1 MSDTSMLV
9 LTPAY
14 NCREKLWRTM
24 LSVAGQ
30 SYDNWRMVVIDD
42 VSDDDTAEAAAGY
55 AERLGVSEKVTVIKR
70 EEKHGEVRNTLDI
83 VNNVAE
89 DDEVIVRLDAGD
101 YLIDLDA
108 LAIINVFY
116 DQVKPAVLWTAH
128 RWSLTDHNISGPIDA
143 SKSVYEQPWKS
154 SHLKTFVASELKGLN
169 EDNFKDEDGNW
180 IMIAC
185 DQAVF
190 LPMME
195 RARRANK
202 PLVFLPRVMYHYD
215 IDLQDPNLFNT
226 ERSFK
231 QKGSAEFIRARGYI
245 E

>member
-1 MSDTSMLV
+1 MLV

-42 VSDDDTAEAAAGY
+42 VSDDDTAEAAVGY

-116 DQVKPAVLWTAH
+116 DKAKPAVLWTAH
-128 RWSLTDHNISGPIDA
+128 RWSLSDHNISGPIDA
-143 SKSVYEQPWKS
+143 SMSVYEQPWKS

-185 DQAVF
+185 DQAIF

-215 IDLQDPNLFNT
+215 IDLKDPNLFNT

>member
-1 MSDTSMLV
+1 MARKD
-9 LTPAY
+9 
-14 NCREKLWRTM
+14 
-24 LSVAGQ
+24 
-30 SYDNWRMVVIDD
+30 
-42 VSDDDTAEAAAGY
+42 
-55 AERLGVSEKVTVIKR
+55 
-70 EEKHGEVRNTLDI
+70 DI
-83 VNNVAE
+83 V
-89 DDEVIVRLDAGD
+89 VRLDAGD
-101 YLIDLDA
+101 YLVDLDA
-108 LAIINVFY
+108 LAIISSIY
-116 DQVKPAVLWTAH
+116 KQTSPAVLWTAH

-143 SKSVYEQPWKS
+143 SKSIYEQPWKS
-154 SHLKTFVASELKGLN
+154 SHLKTFVASELRGLN

-185 DQAVF
+185 DQAIF

-215 IDLQDPNLFNT
+215 IDLQDPNLFTT